1 MSHHRWPESV
11 KHQGREVRGRQ
22 PLLSLNLF
30 CENNGIFTIT
40 DENKEVNM
48 RLEAMYE
55 GKRIVI
61 TDKSDSRNVDM
72 LNQVA
77 KDSRIELEFKPIR

>member
-1 MSHHRWPESV
+1 
-11 KHQGREVRGRQ
+11 
-22 PLLSLNLF
+22 
-30 CENNGIFTIT
+30 
-40 DENKEVNM
+40 M